1 MMQLATLDK
10 LPLAG
15 KRVFIRVDFNVPLTE
30 SGAVADATR
39 IREALP
45 TLQYALDRGARVV
58 VASHLGR
65 PKGKIDPALS
75 LKPVAEELS
84 GLVRKKVG
92 FAPDCIGPAV
102 EARVREL
109 PGGEILL
116 LENLRFHAGEEKND
130 AAFARALAGLA
141 DVYVNDAFGSSH
153 RAHASVVGMVG
164 HVAHRGVGL
173 LMQKEVGA
181 LSRLLANPEG
191 PFVVVLGGAKV
202 SDKVGLIRGLLPRV
216 TTIAVGGAM
225 AYTLQLA
232 EGVGVGKSRVEA
244 DRVDEIKKMLG
255 EAASRNVEILLPQ
268 DHVVVETLASGTPF
282 SITPGREI
290 PLDRLGADIGPRTV
304 EAFVGAF
311 REARTVFWNGP
322 MGVFEMPPFDRGTR
336 AIAEAMAAIKG
347 FSVVGGGDTVA
358 AIAKA
363 GLSEKFGHVSTGG
376 GASLEFLEH
385 GDLPGLAALRA
396 PS

>member
-1 MMQLATLDK
+1 MTPLATLDK

-15 KRVFIRVDFNVPLTE
+15 KRVFIRVDFNVPLTQ
-30 SGAVADATR
+30 SGAVADTTR

-45 TLQYALDRGARVV
+45 TLRYALDHGAKVI

-65 PKGKIDPALS
+65 PKGKVDPALS
-75 LKPVAEELS
+75 LKPAAAEL
-84 GLVRKKVG
+84 GKLLGKDLRT
-92 FAPDCIGPAV
+92 ATDCIGAAV
-102 EARVREL
+102 EAEVGRL
-109 PGGEILL
+109 PGGEALL
-116 LENLRFHAGEEKND
+116 LENLRFHAEEEKND
-130 AAFARALAGLA
+130 AAFARALAALA

-153 RAHASVVGMVG
+153 RAHASVVGMVEYFT
-164 HVAHRGVGL
+164 HKGVGL
-173 LMQKEVGA
+173 LMQKEIGA
-181 LSRLLANPEG
+181 LSRLLASPEK

-202 SDKVGLIRGLLPRV
+202 SDKVGLIRGLLSRV
-216 TTIAVGGAM
+216 SAIAIGGAM

-232 EGVGVGKSRVEA
+232 QGVTVGKSRVEA
-244 DRVDEIKKMLG
+244 DKIDEAKRMLE
-255 EAASRNVEILLPQ
+255 EAASRHVEILLPQ
-268 DHVVVETLASGTPF
+268 DHVVVATLASGTPF

-290 PLDRLGADIGPRTV
+290 PPDKLGADIGPKTV
-304 EAFVGAF
+304 EAFVAAF
-311 REARTVFWNGP
+311 HEARTVFWNGP
-322 MGVFEMPPFDRGTR
+322 MGVFEMAPFDRGTR

-358 AIAKA
+358 AVTKA
-363 GLSEKFGHVSTGG
+363 GLSEKFSHVSTGG